1 MGEIGPSN
9 APTASIVTV
18 TFNSEDHIRE
28 CLASVAENSRAVS
41 LEHIVI
47 DNASKDGTA
56 EIVRGEFPAVLF
68 IRNTA
73 NRGLTAANNQ
83 GQDVARGRYVV
94 FLNPDTVVPEGAL
107 HTMVDIMERHPDI
120 GVLGPRLVD
129 EHGRFHPG
137 IMGHRA
143 PTAWTLIN
151 SFMLLDRLSDSL
163 FPGILRS
170 RDVEGLEDCDWLCGA
185 CLIVRREVAEAFAWR
200 QFGSGDDLD
209 YCLQIR
215 EAGWRVAV
223 TGEAHVVHFGGRS
236 FTLAKPAIWAG
247 TASHCARYLRERQG
261 PLHAAIG
268 IAGMRLG
275 LRLRGAVHH
284 ALYLLT
290 RDPER
295 LYKVNKTRQFL
306 AHDDYSVFRKVQ
318 PPPPTS
324 YPS

>member
-1 MGEIGPSN
+1 MAHVDTSQTPMVSV
-9 APTASIVTV
+9 VTV

-28 CLASVAENSRAVS
+28 CLDSVARASETMS
-41 LEHIVI
+41 LEHIVV
-47 DNASKDGTA
+47 DNASKDDTSA
-56 EIVRGEFPAVLF
+56 IVQGEYPRVAF
-68 IRNTA
+68 IQNAA
-73 NRGLTAANNQ
+73 NRGLTVANNQ
-83 GQDVARGRYVV
+83 GQAVAHGRYIV
-94 FLNPDTVVPEGAL
+94 FLNPDTVVPQGTLE
-107 HTMVDIMERHPDI
+107 TMVAIMEQQPDI

-137 IMGHRA
+137 IMGHLA

-151 SFMLLDRLSDSL
+151 SFWLLDRISHDL

-170 RDVEGLEDCDWLCGA
+170 HDITGLEDCDWLCGA
-185 CLIVRREVAEAFAWR
+185 CLMVRREAADAVAWG

-215 EAGWRVAV
+215 DAGWRVAA
-223 TGEAHVVHFGGRS
+223 TGDAQVIHFGGRS
-236 FTLAKPAIWAG
+236 FTLAKPGTWAG
-247 TASHCARYLRERQG
+247 TASNCARYLRKHRG
-261 PLHAAIG
+261 PVHTAIG

-275 LRLRGAVHH
+275 LRVRGAVH
-284 ALYLLT
+284 YLLYVFT

-306 AHDDYSVFRKVQ
+306 AHDDYSVFRKTK
-318 PPPPTS
+318 PPTPTS

>member
-1 MGEIGPSN
+1 MGEVAISN
-9 APTASIVTV
+9 PPTVSVVTV

-28 CLASVAENSRAVS
+28 CLGSVAQSSGAMQV
-41 LEHIVI
+41 EHIVI
-47 DNASKDGTA
+47 DNASKDGTS
-56 EIVRGEFPAVLF
+56 EIVQVEFPSVVFIQNAV
-68 IRNTA
+68 

-83 GQDVARGRYVV
+83 GQAVARGRYIV
-94 FLNPDTVVPEGAL
+94 FLNPDTVVPQGTL
-107 HTMVDIMERHPDI
+107 QTMVAIMERQPDI

-151 SFMLLDRLSDSL
+151 SFWLLDRISHEL

-170 RDVEGLEDCDWLCGA
+170 HDVEGLDDCDWACGA
-185 CLIVRREVAEAFAWR
+185 CLMVRREVVDAFTWG

-209 YCLQIR
+209 YCLRIR
-215 EAGWRVAV
+215 KAGWRVAV
-223 TGEAHVVHFGGRS
+223 TGEARVIHFGGRS
-236 FTLAKPAIWAG
+236 FTLAKPGTWAG
-247 TASHCARYLRERQG
+247 TASNCARYLREHQG
-261 PLHAAIG
+261 PLHTAIG

-275 LRLRGAVHH
+275 LRVRGAVHYL
-284 ALYLLT
+284 LYLFT

-306 AHDDYSVFRKVQ
+306 AHDDYSVFRKTK
-318 PPPPTS
+318 PPTPTS